1 MLRLNKTF
9 NSFNVI
15 GDQWTPY
22 TNTKK
27 ERKNGPSP
35 LFFCLI
41 CVVCRHSLGDLR
53 RVQLPVGVGVEG
65 RRG

>member
-1 MLRLNKTF
+1 MLM
-9 NSFNVI
+9 VI
-15 GDQWTPY
+15 SGRHTQTQ
-22 TNTKK
+22 KK

-35 LFFCLI
+35 VFFCLI

-65 RRG
+65 RSG

>member
-27 ERKNGPSP
+27 ERKNGPS
-35 LFFCLI
+35 LVFFCLI
-41 CVVCRHSLGDLR
+41 CVVCCLSSGDPR

-65 RRG
+65 RSG